1 MTKISETIVFF
12 GTEDFSLATLQQL
25 IEAGYFIA
33 TVVTKPDT
41 PRGRGHKLTPPSV
54 KVLAQQHNIPV
65 LQPQRLK
72 EITEDLRALGPAT
85 GVLVSYGK
93 IIPQS
98 IIDIFTPGI
107 VNVHPSLL
115 PKYRGPSPIES
126 AIENGDQETGVS
138 IMQLSAA
145 MDAGPVYTQIRHSLT
160 GAETQPELYA
170 TLAQKGAETLLKVL
184 PAIMSGEL
192 QPTPQ
197 NDAEA
202 TYCQLL
208 SKEAAW
214 LDLNTLTATQAERKV
229 RAHLAWPK
237 SKLHFGDHTIII
249 TKTHIASIQKT
260 PLDIVCRDGAFLCID
275 EVVAPSGR
283 RMRTEDFLRGY
294 AAA

>member
-12 GTEDFSLATLQQL
+12 GTEDFSLATLEQL
-25 IEAGYFIA
+25 IDVGYPIA
-33 TVVTKPDT
+33 AVVTKPDT

-65 LQPQRLK
+65 LQPQKLK
-72 EITEDLRALGPAT
+72 EIAEDLRALGPAT

-98 IIDIFTPGI
+98 IIDLFTPGI

-126 AIENGDQETGVS
+126 AIENGDHETGVS

-145 MDAGPVYTQIRHSLT
+145 MDAGPVYTQIHHPLT
-160 GAETQPELYA
+160 GTETQPELYA
-170 TLAQKGAETLLKVL
+170 TLAQKGAETLLKTL
-184 PAIMSGEL
+184 PAIIRGEL

-197 NDAEA
+197 NDAQA

-208 SKEAAW
+208 SKEDAW
-214 LDLNTLTATQAERKV
+214 LNPSNLTAQQAERKI

-249 TKTHIASIQKT
+249 TKAHVASTQKT
-260 PLDIVCRDGAFLCID
+260 PLDIICQDGVFLCID
-275 EVVAPSGR
+275 EVIAPSGR
-283 RMRTEDFLRGY
+283 RMHAEDFLRGY

>member
-33 TVVTKPDT
+33 AVITKPDA
-41 PRGRGHKLTPPSV
+41 PRGRGHRLAPPRV

-65 LQPQRLK
+65 LQPQKLK
-72 EITEDLRALGPAT
+72 DITENLRSLGPAT

-98 IIDIFTPGI
+98 IIDLFVPGI
-107 VNVHPSLL
+107 INVHPSLL

-126 AIENGDQETGVS
+126 AIEHGDQETGVS

-145 MDAGPVYTQIRHSLT
+145 MDAGPVYTQIHHPLT

-170 TLAQKGAETLLKVL
+170 TLAQKGAKTLLEVL

-192 QPTPQ
+192 QPIPQ
-197 NDAEA
+197 NDADA

-208 SKEAAW
+208 GKEDAW
-214 LDLNTLTATQAERKV
+214 LNPTNLTASQAERKV
-229 RAHLAWPK
+229 RAHLSWPK
-237 SKLHFGDHTIII
+237 SKLRFGDHTIVV
-249 TKTHIASIQKT
+249 TKAHAASTQKT
-260 PLDIVCRDGAFLCID
+260 PLDFACRDGGFLCID
-275 EVVAPSGR
+275 ELIAPSGR
-283 RMRTEDFLRGY
+283 HMNADAFLRGY